1 MNSRK
6 NNKTPK
12 SPIIIYTTK
21 KNETKVLSLYMD
33 LNNNNDE
40 YFEYY

>member
-1 MNSRK
+1 MNNRK

-12 SPIIIYTTK
+12 SPTMIYTTK
-21 KNETKVLSLYMD
+21 KMKQVSYLYID
-33 LNNNNDE
+33 LINNDE